1 MGPYFRE
8 QVGNLLTKNYDSTLL
23 FTKTLL
29 KLGADKVLFGIIF
42 YLIFFIE
49 GSLDL
54 LNLML
59 QTDPK
64 KRITVQQLLTH
75 PWLMDGYDK
84 PVKYQSR

>member
-1 MGPYFRE
+1 
-8 QVGNLLTKNYDSTLL
+8 VNYL
-23 FTKTLL
+23 KKGINARKGIKL
-29 KLGADKVLFGIIF
+29 KLIPGITQKSKERFSDFSSKFDSQRDVLVQ
-42 YLIFFIE
+42 

-64 KRITVQQLLTH
+64 KRITVQQLLAH

>member
-1 MGPYFRE
+1 MNNIRHSIIP
-8 QVGNLLTKNYDSTLL
+8 NLLTKNYDCKLF
-23 FTKTLL
+23 FTKNLT
-29 KLGADKVLFGIIF
+29 KLGAEKVLWHIF
-42 YLIFFIE
+42 LLDVLIE

>member
-1 MGPYFRE
+1 LAYFF
-8 QVGNLLTKNYDSTLL
+8 LLD
-23 FTKTLL
+23 
-29 KLGADKVLFGIIF
+29 VL
-42 YLIFFIE
+42 IE

-64 KRITVQQLLTH
+64 KRITVQQLLAH

>member
-1 MGPYFRE
+1 LYI
-8 QVGNLLTKNYDSTLL
+8 VYHKNPVEVRGLWQ
-23 FTKTLL
+23 
-29 KLGADKVLFGIIF
+29 IF
-42 YLIFFIE
+42 LRDVVIK